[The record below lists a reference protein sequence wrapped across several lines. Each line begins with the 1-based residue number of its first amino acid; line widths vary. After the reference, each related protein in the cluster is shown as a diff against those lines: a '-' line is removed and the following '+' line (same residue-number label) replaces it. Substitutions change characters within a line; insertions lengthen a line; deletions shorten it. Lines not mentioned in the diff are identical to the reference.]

1 MKLTVSAL
9 CCAASTLTVFAPSA
23 GAAPLSGRGDEIC
36 QVVGDNGGTYFL
48 SVTSRREARFAY
60 HRNGDGESVRA
71 RALRVAEDAGRV
83 GRSGSRTG
91 STGLARLLGCPALPG
106 VS

>member
-1 MKLTVSAL
+1 
-9 CCAASTLTVFAPSA
+9 
-23 GAAPLSGRGDEIC
+23 
-36 QVVGDNGGTYFL
+36 VVGDNGGTYFL

-71 RALRVAEDAGRV
+71 RALRVAEDGARCGACGAFWEPDRFHW
-83 GRSGSRTG
+83 
-91 STGLARLLGCPALPG
+91 LARLLGCPALPG